1 MYSILSYPGLLWV
14 NMFVAVFLA
23 ILFLQSGIDKV
34 INRKDE
40 LSFLKQHFANSPLK
54 NMEGLLLTTLT
65 IFELTAGVFNAL
77 GFLQLVF
84 AKEKHFAQIGL
95 IIAALSLTSLFFGQR
110 ISKDYAGSA
119 TIVTYFILVI
129 VGMYFA
135 FL

>member
-14 NMFVAVFLA
+14 NIFVAVFLA

-110 ISKDYAGSA
+110 ISKDYAGSE
-119 TIVTYFILVI
+119 TIVTYFILVV